1 MVITSIKKS
10 KKGNILI
17 YADNNYIASIL
28 PEVFLKSGLKV
39 GSYIDEEILEKLN
52 EEINLNKAKEK
63 ALRLL
68 SFRAHSKQEL
78 KNKIQNSLG
87 EKYAEKAT
95 EKMENLGLINDKEFA
110 FTYAKELFLK
120 KLYAVKRVKY
130 ELAKKGIENNII
142 EKENTIKLIKNIK
155 NCIITYKLKTPF
167 GVFYPSSIIE
177 ELGTDVIKEHN
188 NNNITYSKINDKINL
203 TKKLDNLIKYN
214 IKDSKLK
221 YLNKL
226 YGRIL
231 YVLQINCNDNE
242 FIQYKDF
249 IINLKKIYR

>member
-1 MVITSIKKS
+1 M
-10 KKGNILI
+10 
-17 YADNNYIASIL
+17 

-39 GSYIDEEILEKLN
+39 GSYIDEETLENLN

-78 KNKIQNSLG
+78 KNKIKNSLG

-110 FTYAKELFLK
+110 LTYAKELFLK

-142 EKENTIKLIKNIK
+142 EQVINELDIDEKESIK
-155 NCIITYKLKTPF
+155 
-167 GVFYPSSIIE
+167 
-177 ELGTDVIKEHN
+177 
-188 NNNITYSKINDKINL
+188 KI
-203 TKKLDNLIKYN
+203 
-214 IKDSKLK
+214 
-221 YLNKL
+221 
-226 YGRIL
+226 
-231 YVLQINCNDNE
+231 
-242 FIQYKDF
+242 F
-249 IINLKKIYR
+249 LKKHVNKNMLSDEKELRRLVAYCQRLGYTWTIISSVIHNFKEE

>member
-17 YADNNYIASIL
+17 YADNNYLTSVL

-68 SFRAHSKQEL
+68 SFRAHSKKEL

-95 EKMENLGLINDKEFA
+95 EKMENLGLINDNEFA

-142 EKENTIKLIKNIK
+142 EQVINELDIDEEENIK
-155 NCIITYKLKTPF
+155 
-167 GVFYPSSIIE
+167 
-177 ELGTDVIKEHN
+177 
-188 NNNITYSKINDKINL
+188 KI
-203 TKKLDNLIKYN
+203 
-214 IKDSKLK
+214 
-221 YLNKL
+221 
-226 YGRIL
+226 
-231 YVLQINCNDNE
+231 
-242 FIQYKDF
+242 F
-249 IINLKKIYR
+249 LKKHINANMLSNEKELRRLVAYCQRLGYSWNTVNSAINNFKEE